1 MANYVKFK
9 RGLIDDFNKL
19 KIKEPDTLY
28 FIYDTDETIAE
39 LWLGNKRIASS
50 SFLSLTG
57 LQDIL
62 ITEIKDK
69 DLLVYESG
77 KWINKSIEEIID
89 EELASFYY
97 LNRIILNSTDEI
109 YEYLNEPNFKQ
120 YTFMVPSNLGTELDK
135 YDEYIILESSDG
147 IKSIEQVGSLK
158 VDLSNYAD
166 MLVSKED
173 RKKLD
178 ESLMITSINTDA
190 LSLLNGH
197 LDLVNKSGS
206 NQELSN
212 KVNSIETNI
221 ETILNNLSKTTD
233 RIDTLED

>member
-1 MANYVKFK
+1 
-9 RGLIDDFNKL
+9 
-19 KIKEPDTLY
+19 
-28 FIYDTDETIAE
+28 
-39 LWLGNKRIASS
+39 
-50 SFLSLTG
+50 
-57 LQDIL
+57 
-62 ITEIKDK
+62 
-69 DLLVYESG
+69 
-77 KWINKSIEEIID
+77 
-89 EELASFYY
+89 
-97 LNRIILNSTDEI
+97 
-109 YEYLNEPNFKQ
+109 
-120 YTFMVPSNLGTELDK
+120 MVPSNLGTELDK

-233 RIDTLED
+233 RIDTLEDQLTWHNL